1 MTNNDLGIALAR
13 ATEVGPGRFGTIGD
27 ISCDIQVSGYGHL
40 RELLPDIIRLTQG
53 GLEFMS
59 RASTISEPFFKHR
72 PLTLPAHLPS
82 IQIMSVDILPSSL
95 PLDASEHFCQV
106 LMPYLKAVIQEY
118 RGQSVEKEYSEAL
131 KTATVAKDGQLQGI
145 HAWLEEPL
153 DKWRRSAAK
162 LEGPKR
168 KKKVLMLGSGMVAGP
183 AVQELCKRSDV
194 ELVVGQ

>member
-1 MTNNDLGIALAR
+1 
-13 ATEVGPGRFGTIGD
+13 
-27 ISCDIQVSGYGHL
+27 
-40 RELLPDIIRLTQG
+40 
-53 GLEFMS
+53 MS

-72 PLTLPAHLPS
+72 PPTLSAHLPS
-82 IQIMSVDILPSSL
+82 VQIMSVDILPSSL
-95 PLDASEHFCQV
+95 PLDASEHFCRV

-118 RGQSVEKEYSEAL
+118 RGQSLEKEYSDAL

-145 HAWLEEPL
+145 HTRLEEPL

-162 LEGPKR
+162 LEGSPR

>member
-1 MTNNDLGIALAR
+1 MTNEALTTALAR
-13 ATEVGPGRFGTIGD
+13 AAEVGPGRLATIGD
-27 ISCDIQVSGYGHL
+27 ISCDI
-40 RELLPDIIRLTQG
+40 EG

-59 RASTISEPFFKHR
+59 RASTLSDPFFKHR
-72 PLTLPAHLPS
+72 PPTLPGHLPS
-82 IQIMSVDILPSSL
+82 VQIMSVDILPSSL
-95 PLDASEHFCQV
+95 SLDASEHFCRV

-118 RGQSVEKEYSEAL
+118 RGQSVQQEYFDAL

-145 HAWLEEPL
+145 HTWLEDPL

-162 LEGPKR
+162 LEGSLGK

-183 AVQELCKRSDV
+183 AVRELCQRSDV